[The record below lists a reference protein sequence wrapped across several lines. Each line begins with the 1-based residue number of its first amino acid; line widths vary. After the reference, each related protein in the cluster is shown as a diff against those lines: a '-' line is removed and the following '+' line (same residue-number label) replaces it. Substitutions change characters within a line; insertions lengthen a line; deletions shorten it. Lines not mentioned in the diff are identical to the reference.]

1 MSNNYLHGKVNEN
14 TKYDEDIGE
23 VKLDEI
29 RVVAI
34 PHIPLSAQY
43 CIINAVKKSQR
54 TDFSGY
60 VKCYKYDN
68 KSILINPIYG
78 NVLEHL

>member
-1 MSNNYLHGKVNEN
+1 MSNNYLHGKVNED
-14 TKYDEDIGE
+14 TKYGEDIDIGE

-43 CIINAVKKSQR
+43 CIINAVKK
-54 TDFSGY
+54 
-60 VKCYKYDN
+60 
-68 KSILINPIYG
+68 KSEN
-78 NVLEHL
+78 